1 MFWYDITH
9 AIPIRT
15 CEQGHQWRRQWPDS
29 LENGRYCPP
38 IIECPLCT
46 ERNTSTMG
54 FAAGQ
59 KYYHSD
65 MLLVADIVEKE
76 LDKSAK
82 RVTITSVKGNHEKET
97 NARTGYHRNI
107 SR

>member
-1 MFWYDITH
+1 MFWYDTTH
-9 AIPIRT
+9 AIPIQT
-15 CEQGHQWRRQWPDS
+15 CEQGH
-29 LENGRYCPP
+29 P

-65 MLLVADIVEKE
+65 MILVADIVEKE

-82 RVTITSVKGNHEKET
+82 RVTITSVKGSHAKET